1 METIMIMA
9 QALAKAARTE
19 ISRLDIQYNTKDE
32 VYKGRVW
39 LQESKSIFD
48 LYEDGT
54 VTLPH

>member
-19 ISRLDIQYNTKDE
+19 ISRLDIQYNTKDDA
-32 VYKGRVW
+32 YNGRVW
-39 LQESKSIFD
+39 LQESKGIFD
-48 LYEDGT
+48 LNEDGT